1 MRQLTAF
8 IQKEFTEVTRNSKL
22 LICAIIFILLG
33 IMNPAIAK
41 ITPWLVEQFSNA
53 TSGAGMLIQTME
65 ISALTSWEQFFKNMP
80 MGIVFFVLMFSGIV
94 AAELQKGTLINIVTK
109 GMPRWKIMVSKLI
122 LLLVLWTGMYFA
134 SYIIT
139 YVYNDFYWDNDTVNN
154 IFFSVFCLYLF
165 GVWLI
170 SLIILM
176 SALADNSAAVSIG
189 VCGVFL
195 LSYLLGIIPAIQDY
209 LPTKLKGSSSL
220 IYELAKPA
228 DFTGAIVVVAIWS
241 VVDIILGIIIFN
253 KKNL

>member
-8 IQKEFTEVTRNSKL
+8 IQKEFTEVMRNSKL
-22 LICAIIFILLG
+22 LICAIIFVLLG

>member
-109 GMPRWKIMVSKLI
+109 GMPRWKIMVS
-122 LLLVLWTGMYFA
+122 
-134 SYIIT
+134 
-139 YVYNDFYWDNDTVNN
+139 
-154 IFFSVFCLYLF
+154 
-165 GVWLI
+165 
-170 SLIILM
+170 
-176 SALADNSAAVSIG
+176 
-189 VCGVFL
+189 
-195 LSYLLGIIPAIQDY
+195 
-209 LPTKLKGSSSL
+209 
-220 IYELAKPA
+220 
-228 DFTGAIVVVAIWS
+228 
-241 VVDIILGIIIFN
+241 
-253 KKNL
+253 

>member
-8 IQKEFTEVTRNSKL
+8 IQKEFTEVMRNSKL

-80 MGIVFFVLMFSGIV
+80 MGIVIFVLMFSGIV

-195 LSYLLGIIPAIQDY
+195 LSYLLGIIPTVQDY

-241 VVDIILGIIIFN
+241 LADIIMGIIIFN

>member
-8 IQKEFTEVTRNSKL
+8 IQKEFTEVMRNSKL

-154 IFFSVFCLYLF
+154 IFFSVLCLYLF

-170 SLIILM
+170 SLIMLM
-176 SALADNSAAVSIG
+176 SALADNSAAVSMG

-195 LSYLLGIIPAIQDY
+195 LSYLLGIIPTVQDY

-241 VVDIILGIIIFN
+241 VVDII
-253 KKNL
+253 

>member
-8 IQKEFTEVTRNSKL
+8 IQKEFTEVMRNSKL

-154 IFFSVFCLYLF
+154 IFFSVLCLYLF

-170 SLIILM
+170 SLIMLM
-176 SALADNSAAVSIG
+176 SALADNSAAVSMG

-195 LSYLLGIIPAIQDY
+195 LSYLLGIIPTVQDY

>member
-8 IQKEFTEVTRNSKL
+8 IQKEFTEVMRNSKL

-109 GMPRWKIMVSKLI
+109 GMARWKIMVSKLI

-170 SLIILM
+170 SLIMLM

>member
-170 SLIILM
+170 SLIMLM
-176 SALADNSAAVSIG
+176 SALADNSAAVSMG

-195 LSYLLGIIPAIQDY
+195 LSYLLGIIPTVQDY

-241 VVDIILGIIIFN
+241 LADIIMGIFIFN

>member
-8 IQKEFTEVTRNSKL
+8 IQKEFTEVMRNSKL

-195 LSYLLGIIPAIQDY
+195 LSYLLGIIPAIQNY

-241 VVDIILGIIIFN
+241 LVDIILGIIIFN

>member
-8 IQKEFTEVTRNSKL
+8 IQKEFTEVMRNSKL

-154 IFFSVFCLYLF
+154 IFFSVLCLYLF

-170 SLIILM
+170 SLIMLM
-176 SALADNSAAVSIG
+176 SALADNSAAVSMG

-195 LSYLLGIIPAIQDY
+195 LSYLLGIIPTVQDY

-241 VVDIILGIIIFN
+241 LADIIMGIIIFN

>member
-8 IQKEFTEVTRNSKL
+8 IQKEFTEVMRNSKL

-189 VCGVFL
+189 VCGVFM

>member
-8 IQKEFTEVTRNSKL
+8 IQKEFTEVMRNSKL

-241 VVDIILGIIIFN
+241 LADIIMGIFIFN

>member
-170 SLIILM
+170 SLIMLM

>member
-8 IQKEFTEVTRNSKL
+8 IKKEFTEVMRNSKL

>member
-8 IQKEFTEVTRNSKL
+8 IQKEFTEVMRNSKL

-209 LPTKLKGSSSL
+209 LPTRLKGSSSL

>member
-139 YVYNDFYWDNDTVNN
+139 YVYNDFYWDNDT
-154 IFFSVFCLYLF
+154 
-165 GVWLI
+165 
-170 SLIILM
+170 
-176 SALADNSAAVSIG
+176 DR
-189 VCGVFL
+189 
-195 LSYLLGIIPAIQDY
+195 
-209 LPTKLKGSSSL
+209 K
-220 IYELAKPA
+220 
-228 DFTGAIVVVAIWS
+228 S
-241 VVDIILGIIIFN
+241 VV
-253 KKNL
+253 

>member
-8 IQKEFTEVTRNSKL
+8 IQKEFTEVMRNSKL

-154 IFFSVFCLYLF
+154 IFFSVLCLYLF

-170 SLIILM
+170 SLIMLM
-176 SALADNSAAVSIG
+176 SALADNSAAVSMG

-195 LSYLLGIIPAIQDY
+195 LSYLLGIIPTVQDY

-241 VVDIILGIIIFN
+241 LADIIMGIFIFN

>member
-195 LSYLLGIIPAIQDY
+195 LSYLLGIIPTVQDY

-241 VVDIILGIIIFN
+241 LADIIMGIFIFN

>member
-8 IQKEFTEVTRNSKL
+8 IQKEFTEVMRNSKL

-109 GMPRWKIMVSKLI
+109 GMPRWKIMVSKSI

-220 IYELAKPA
+220 I
-228 DFTGAIVVVAIWS
+228 
-241 VVDIILGIIIFN
+241 
-253 KKNL
+253 

>member
-8 IQKEFTEVTRNSKL
+8 IQKEFTEVMRNSKL

-65 ISALTSWEQFFKNMP
+65 ISALTSWEQFFENMP

-109 GMPRWKIMVSKLI
+109 GMPRWKIMVTKLI

-241 VVDIILGIIIFN
+241 LVDIILGIIIFN

>member
-80 MGIVFFVLMFSGIV
+80 MGIVFFVLMFSVIV

-241 VVDIILGIIIFN
+241 LADISMGIFIFN

>member
-8 IQKEFTEVTRNSKL
+8 IQKEFTEVMRNSKL

-195 LSYLLGIIPAIQDY
+195 LSYLLGIIPTVQDY

-241 VVDIILGIIIFN
+241 LADIIMGIIIFN

>member
-8 IQKEFTEVTRNSKL
+8 IQKEFTEVVRNSKL
-22 LICAIIFILLG
+22 LICAIIFLLLG

-41 ITPWLVEQFSNA
+41 ITPWLIEQFSNA
-53 TSGAGMLIQTME
+53 TSGTGMLVQTTE
-65 ISALTSWEQFFKNMP
+65 ISALTSWEQFYKNMP
-80 MGIVFFVLMFSGIV
+80 MGIVIFVLIFSGIV

-109 GMPRWKIMVSKLI
+109 GMPRWKIMVSKSI
-122 LLLVLWTGMYFA
+122 LLLVLWTGMYFG

-139 YVYNDFYWDNDTVNN
+139 YAYNDFYWDNEIAKNL
-154 IFFSVFCLYLF
+154 FFSVFCLYLF

-170 SLIILM
+170 SLIMLM

-195 LSYLLGIIPAIQDY
+195 LSYLLGIIPTVQDY
-209 LPTKLKGSSSL
+209 LPTKLMGSSNL
-220 IYELAKPA
+220 IYGLVEPT
-228 DFTGAIVVVAIWS
+228 DFTAAIVVVALWS
-241 VVDIILGIIIFN
+241 VVDIIIGIIIFN

>member
-154 IFFSVFCLYLF
+154 IFFSVLCLYLF

-170 SLIILM
+170 SLIMLM

-195 LSYLLGIIPAIQDY
+195 LSYLLGIIPAVQDY

-220 IYELAKPA
+220 IYEFAKPA

>member
-8 IQKEFTEVTRNSKL
+8 IQKEFTEVMRNSKL

-80 MGIVFFVLMFSGIV
+80 MGIVIFVLMFSGIV

-170 SLIILM
+170 SLIMLM
-176 SALADNSAAVSIG
+176 SALADNSAAVSMG

>member
-170 SLIILM
+170 SLIMLM

-241 VVDIILGIIIFN
+241 LADIIMGIFIFN

>member
-80 MGIVFFVLMFSGIV
+80 MGIVIFVLMFSGIV

-154 IFFSVFCLYLF
+154 IFFSVLCLYLF

-170 SLIILM
+170 SLIMLM
-176 SALADNSAAVSIG
+176 SALADNSAAVSMG

-195 LSYLLGIIPAIQDY
+195 LSYLLGIIPTVQDY

-241 VVDIILGIIIFN
+241 LADIIMGIFIFN

>member
-8 IQKEFTEVTRNSKL
+8 IQKEFTEVMRNSKL

-241 VVDIILGIIIFN
+241 LADIIMGIIIFN

>member
-8 IQKEFTEVTRNSKL
+8 IQKEFTEVMRNSKL

>member
-65 ISALTSWEQFFKNMP
+65 ISALTSWEQFFKSMP
-80 MGIVFFVLMFSGIV
+80 MGIVIFVLMFSGIV

-154 IFFSVFCLYLF
+154 IFFSVLCLYLF

-170 SLIILM
+170 SLIMLM
-176 SALADNSAAVSIG
+176 SALADNSAAVSMG

-195 LSYLLGIIPAIQDY
+195 LSYLLGIIPTVQDY

-241 VVDIILGIIIFN
+241 LADIIMGIFIFN

>member
-8 IQKEFTEVTRNSKL
+8 IQKEFTEVMRNSKL

-80 MGIVFFVLMFSGIV
+80 MGIVIFVLMFSGIV

-154 IFFSVFCLYLF
+154 IFFSVLCLYLF

-170 SLIILM
+170 SLIMLM
-176 SALADNSAAVSIG
+176 SALADNSAAVSMG

-195 LSYLLGIIPAIQDY
+195 LSYLLGIIPTVQDY

-241 VVDIILGIIIFN
+241 LADIIMGIIIFN

>member
-8 IQKEFTEVTRNSKL
+8 IQKEFTEVMRNSKL
-22 LICAIIFILLG
+22 LICAIIFVLLG

-195 LSYLLGIIPAIQDY
+195 LSYLLGIIPTVQDY
-209 LPTKLKGSSSL
+209 LPTKLMGGSNL
-220 IYELAKPA
+220 IYELAEPA

>member
-8 IQKEFTEVTRNSKL
+8 IQKEFTEVMRNSKL

-228 DFTGAIVVVAIWS
+228 DFTGAIVVVIIWS
-241 VVDIILGIIIFN
+241 VIDISMGIIIFN

>member
-241 VVDIILGIIIFN
+241 LADIIMGIFIFN

>member
-8 IQKEFTEVTRNSKL
+8 IQKEFTEVMRNSKL

-195 LSYLLGIIPAIQDY
+195 LSYLLGIIPAVQDY

>member
-170 SLIILM
+170 SLIMLM

-195 LSYLLGIIPAIQDY
+195 LSYLLGIIPTVQDY

-241 VVDIILGIIIFN
+241 LADIIMGIFIFN

>member
-1 MRQLTAF
+1 MRQLIAF
-8 IQKEFTEVTRNSKL
+8 IQKEFTEVMRNSKL

>member
-8 IQKEFTEVTRNSKL
+8 IQKEFTEVMRNSKL

-195 LSYLLGIIPAIQDY
+195 LSYLLGIIPTVQDY

>member
-195 LSYLLGIIPAIQDY
+195 LSYLLGIIPTVQDY
-209 LPTKLKGSSSL
+209 LPTKLKGWSSL

-241 VVDIILGIIIFN
+241 LADIIMGIFIFN